1 MEENQI
7 RDTQIRD
14 NRTLI
19 GLLAIALAI
28 YLGLTQQTGN
38 IVNMKSELQ
47 TCMELTEKYTNKK
60 GFEAWQLCIASYAN
74 S

>member
-38 IVNMKSELQ
+38 IVNVSAKTELDSCVEVSEEFLGDRRKALEYCWLSVAQ
-47 TCMELTEKYTNKK
+47 
-60 GFEAWQLCIASYAN
+60 
-74 S
+74 

>member
-47 TCMELTEKYTNKK
+47 TCMDLTLKHTNKTE
-60 GFEAWQLCIASYAN
+60 FEAWQLCVLSYGN
-74 S
+74 G